1 MKLEEFQDLVKA
13 MMKEQTASVATGD
26 FAIPS
31 KSYLKQNKKA
41 MVKEAIRAMVKKQM
55 MNEDDSNEL
64 TFDISDLSPQDQ
76 MAKKKEIIQ
85 QNPGKTVI
93 FKTE

>member
-1 MKLEEFQDLVKA
+1 MKLEEFQDLVRG

-31 KSYLKQNKKA
+31 KSYLKKNKKD

-55 MNEDDSNEL
+55 MNEDVNQL
-64 TFDISDLSPQDQ
+64 TFDISGLTPQEQ
-76 MAKKKEIIQ
+76 MAKKKEITQ
-85 QNPGKTVI
+85 QNTGKKIV
-93 FKTE
+93 FKTQ

>member
-1 MKLEEFQDLVKA
+1 MKLEEFQDIVRG
-13 MMKEQTASVATGD
+13 MMKEQTASVATGE

-55 MNEDDSNEL
+55 MNEDANQL
-64 TFDISDLSPQDQ
+64 TFDISGLSPQEQ
-76 MAKKKEIIQ
+76 MTKKKEITQ
-85 QNPGKTVI
+85 QNPGKKII
-93 FKTE
+93 FKTQ

>member
-1 MKLEEFQDLVKA
+1 MKLEEFQDLVRG

-55 MNEDDSNEL
+55 MNEDSNQL
-64 TFDISDLSPQDQ
+64 TFDISGLTPQDQ
-76 MAKKKEIIQ
+76 MTKKKEIIQ
-85 QNPGKTVI
+85 KNPGKKIT

>member
-1 MKLEEFQDLVKA
+1 MKLEEFQDLVRG

-31 KSYLKQNKKA
+31 KSYLKQNKKD

-55 MNEDDSNEL
+55 MNEDVNQL
-64 TFDISDLSPQDQ
+64 TFDISGLTPQEQ
-76 MAKKKEIIQ
+76 MAKKKEITQ
-85 QNPGKTVI
+85 QNPGKKIV
-93 FKTE
+93 FKTQ

>member
-1 MKLEEFQDLVKA
+1 MKLEEFQDLVRG
-13 MMKEQTASVATGD
+13 MMKEQTASVATGE

-41 MVKEAIRAMVKKQM
+41 MVREAIRAMVKKQM
-55 MNEDDSNEL
+55 MCEDTNQL
-64 TFDISDLSPQDQ
+64 TFDISGLTPQEQ
-76 MAKKKEIIQ
+76 MTKKKELTQ
-85 QNPGKTVI
+85 QNPGKKIV

>member
-55 MNEDDSNEL
+55 MNEDTNQL
-64 TFDISDLSPQDQ
+64 TFDISGLTPQEQ
-76 MAKKKEIIQ
+76 MAKKKEITQ
-85 QNPGKTVI
+85 QNPGKKII
-93 FKTE
+93 FKTQ

>member
-1 MKLEEFQDLVKA
+1 MKLEEFQDLVRG

-55 MNEDDSNEL
+55 MCEDSNEL
-64 TFDISDLSPQDQ
+64 TFDLSGLDPQEQ
-76 MAKKKEIIQ
+76 MAKKQEITQ
-85 QNPGKTVI
+85 QNPGKKIV

>member
-1 MKLEEFQDLVKA
+1 MKLEEFQDLVRG

-55 MNEDDSNEL
+55 MCEDSNQLE
-64 TFDISDLSPQDQ
+64 FDISGLSPQEQ
-76 MAKKKEIIQ
+76 MTKKKELTQ
-85 QNPGKTVI
+85 QNPGKKIV

>member
-1 MKLEEFQDLVKA
+1 MKLEEFQDLVRG

-55 MNEDDSNEL
+55 MNEDTNQL
-64 TFDISDLSPQDQ
+64 TFDISGLTPQEQ
-76 MAKKKEIIQ
+76 MAKKKEITQ
-85 QNPGKTVI
+85 QNPGKKII
-93 FKTE
+93 FKTQ

>member
-1 MKLEEFQDLVKA
+1 MKLEEFQDLVRG

-55 MNEDDSNEL
+55 MCEDSSEL
-64 TFDISDLSPQDQ
+64 TFDLSGLTPQEQ
-76 MAKKKEIIQ
+76 MTKKQEITQ
-85 QNPGKTVI
+85 QNPGKKIV

>member
-1 MKLEEFQDLVKA
+1 MKLEEFQDLVRG

-55 MNEDDSNEL
+55 MNEDSNQL
-64 TFDISDLSPQDQ
+64 TFDISGLSPQDQ
-76 MAKKKEIIQ
+76 MAKKKEITQ
-85 QNPGKTVI
+85 QNPGKKIV

>member
-1 MKLEEFQDLVKA
+1 MKLEEFQDLVRG

-55 MNEDDSNEL
+55 MNEDVNQL
-64 TFDISDLSPQDQ
+64 TFDISGLTPQEQ
-76 MAKKKEIIQ
+76 MAKKKEITQ
-85 QNPGKTVI
+85 QNPGKKIV

>member
-1 MKLEEFQDLVKA
+1 MKLEEFQDLVRG

-55 MNEDDSNEL
+55 MCEDSNEL
-64 TFDISDLSPQDQ
+64 TFDISNISPDQ
-76 MAKKKEIIQ
+76 QAAKKQEITQ
-85 QNPGKTVI
+85 QNPGKKIV